1 MRGTA
6 VPDPTLQRLSLY
18 HCYLTE
24 LQRVA
29 APIEITSRALAEEL
43 ELTEETVRRDLSFV
57 GTFGKPGAG
66 YDLEALMDAL
76 TAYLGLT
83 PGPYPILMVGTAGML
98 GAMRTVFPAEIFG
111 VKPAAYFS
119 ELPDDAGK
127 AIDDITVRHLSDIPR
142 IDPALGINVAL
153 VACSP
158 SWAQVTL
165 DLLGQ
170 AGITGV
176 LLLTPIIKLHVP
188 DGMNITKLRM
198 PCDIK
203 SLACRCQVPIGDAS
217 AE

>member
-1 MRGTA
+1 MPGTA

-29 APIEITSRALAEEL
+29 APTEITSRALAEEL

-57 GTFGKPGAG
+57 GNFGKPGSG
-66 YDLEALMDAL
+66 YDLEALMEAL
-76 TAYLGLT
+76 TGYLGLT
-83 PGPYPILMVGTAGML
+83 PGPYPILMVGTAEML
-98 GAMRTVFPAEIFG
+98 GAMRTVFPAGLYG
-111 VKPAAYFS
+111 VKPTAYFS
-119 ELPDDAGK
+119 ELPDDAGTV
-127 AIDDITVRHLSDIPR
+127 IDDITVRHLSDIPR
-142 IDPALGINVAL
+142 IDPALGVNVAL

-158 SWAQVTL
+158 SWAQVAL

-170 AGITGV
+170 ASVTGV
-176 LLLTPIIKLHVP
+176 LLLTPIIRLHVP
-188 DGMNITKLRM
+188 EGMNITKLRM

-203 SLACRCQVPIGDAS
+203 SLACRCQVPLRRQA